1 MPGEVVVVAGAE
13 KLRIGARVELAGQH
27 GGTAPAGAKASGGK
41 VAKGKGGA

>member
-1 MPGEVVVVAGAE
+1 VVFDGADN
-13 KLRIGARVELAGQH
+13 LRIGATVVVAGQH